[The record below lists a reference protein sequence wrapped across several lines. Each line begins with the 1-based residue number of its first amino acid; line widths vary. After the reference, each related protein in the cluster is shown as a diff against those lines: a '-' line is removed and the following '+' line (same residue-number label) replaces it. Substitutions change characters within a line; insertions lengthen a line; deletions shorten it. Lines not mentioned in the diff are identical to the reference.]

1 MPQHHGFQ
9 QDLAVRQARRSPG
22 FTGADF
28 AAHLFAVGLL
38 MLSLPI
44 FWQPSTTSTSSNNYR
59 SRAVLP
65 VRLVL
70 DR

>member
-1 MPQHHGFQ
+1 MQQHHGFR
-9 QDLAVRQARRSPG
+9 QDLAVRQRARSLG
-22 FTGADF
+22 FTGVDF

-38 MLSLPI
+38 ILSFPV
-44 FWQPSTTSTSSNNYR
+44 FWQPATTSTSSNNYR

-70 DR
+70 ER